1 MCIRDS
7 GKAINDATY
16 QHKPGSSGLSKFL
29 CELEQLRNMQQ
40 FVEFKPGGCIDFD
53 ELTVRAHNCIHQGVG
68 GRTESVQELHTK
80 WEAQLP
86 KNCPGTVKWNNFKTC
101 HAMKLWEYDNANLIT
116 SKSKR
121 ANSII
126 SPHQSAINQQT
137 TNHLAEP
144 HDDIATVR
152 DEMQSVVREE
162 MQSVM
167 SAPQSRPNVPSII
180 PAETAQNNSNTSAI
194 TLDRTHREMM
204 EQRNRAE
211 RLESAIED
219 LKRQLASERSTA
231 PTVSSGSTTTRTP
244 DIRIKHTDDKGQH
257 WFQIAHCCSR
267 HGCNH
272 HHDNAGCRD
281 KQAPIRKDWQ
291 KQWQAGATHTDH
303 KNGSNHNQDKCSH
316 WIHPSTNQCSP
327 VQPL

>member
-1 MCIRDS
+1 MDI
-7 GKAINDATY
+7 
-16 QHKPGSSGLSKFL
+16 
-29 CELEQLRNMQQ
+29 
-40 FVEFKPGGCIDFD
+40 D
-53 ELTVRAHNCIHQGVG
+53 ELTVRAHECIHEGAG
-68 GRTESVQELHTK
+68 GGTELIQELCTK

-86 KNCPGTVKWNNFKTC
+86 TDCSGSNKWNNFKTYC
-101 HAMKLWEYDNANLIT
+101 AKKLREYDNAKLIT

-121 ANSII
+121 INSII

-137 TNHLAEP
+137 TKHLAEM

-152 DEMQSVVREE
+152 EEMQSVVREE
-162 MQSVM
+162 MESVM
-167 SAPQSRPNVPSII
+167 SVPQSRPNVPSII
-180 PAETAQNNSNTSAI
+180 PSETAQNNSNTSAV

-211 RLESAIED
+211 RLESTIKD

-231 PTVSSGSTTTRTP
+231 PTVSSGSATTARTP

-303 KNGSNHNQDKCSH
+303 KNGSNHNQDKHLH